1 MNPTTPLRI
10 LMVAGEVS
18 GDMYGAALI
27 RALRAQ
33 FPNRPIEVR
42 GMGGNAMMAEG
53 AELLH
58 HTDSLG
64 AMGLVEVIAKLRY
77 FKRVLA
83 DMTDLAKTWQPDICI
98 TLDYYS
104 FNIALA
110 ERVKALGIRTVHYI
124 SPKVWVW
131 RRNRIHRIA
140 RAYDLLLCIFP
151 FEPALYAPVGLKA
164 VYVGH
169 PLVEQAAAT
178 RDELPAQ
185 LPWDDATHKIAILPG
200 SRAGEIRS
208 ILPTFLKAATR
219 VEQVVE
225 GKCSFI
231 LPTPTPKMRAEV
243 ERIVAKSTCP
253 KNFTIVDGQAR
264 HVMAQAKAAMIASGT
279 ATLEA
284 CLMDCPALLA
294 YRVSKL
300 TEILARIVMS
310 RATFRFAGLVNIIA
324 GRLVMPE
331 LLQRD
336 FSVEKTTAH
345 LLSYLTD
352 TDERRALLT
361 AYDEVR
367 RKLGDVG
374 ATTRAA
380 QAIAE
385 LLVADGK

>member
-1 MNPTTPLRI
+1 MQNSPLRI
-10 LMVAGEVS
+10 MIVAGEVS

-33 FPNRPIEVR
+33 FPNRTLDIR
-42 GMGGNAMMAEG
+42 GMGGNAMQAEG
-53 AELLH
+53 AQLLH

-64 AMGLVEVIAKLRY
+64 AMGIVEVLAKIRY

-83 DMTDLAKTWQPDICI
+83 DMTELARTWQPELCI

-131 RRNRIHRIA
+131 RKNRIHRIA
-140 RAYDLLLCIFP
+140 KAFDLLLCIFP
-151 FEPALYAPVGLKA
+151 FEPELYAPVGLKA
-164 VYVGH
+164 IYVGH

-178 RDELPAQ
+178 AAEPPLP
-185 LPWDDATHKIAILPG
+185 LPWHDARHRIAILPG

-208 ILPTFLKAATR
+208 ILPTFLKAACR

-225 GKCSFI
+225 GKCCFI

-243 ERIVAKSTCP
+243 ERIVAKTPCP
-253 KNFTIVDGQAR
+253 QNFEIIDGNAR
-264 HVMAQAKAAMIASGT
+264 HVMAQARAAMIASGT

-284 CLMDCPALLA
+284 CLMNCPALLA
-294 YRVSKL
+294 YRVSL
-300 TEILARIVMS
+300 PTEIIARIVTS
-310 RATFRFAGLVNIIA
+310 RAAFRFAGLVNIIA

-336 FSVEKTTAH
+336 FTIENTTAH

-352 TDERRALLT
+352 TEDRRNLLE

-367 RKLGDVG
+367 QKLGPTG
-374 ATTRAA
+374 ATMRAA
-380 QAIAE
+380 RAIAE
-385 LLVADGK
+385 LVMNN

>member
-1 MNPTTPLRI
+1 MKQDAPLRI
-10 LMVAGEVS
+10 MIVAGEVS

-33 FPNRPIEVR
+33 FPNRTLDIR
-42 GMGGNAMMAEG
+42 GMGGNAMLAEG
-53 AELLH
+53 ATLLH
-58 HTDSLG
+58 HTDTLG
-64 AMGLVEVIAKLRY
+64 AMGIVEVLSKLRY

-83 DMTDLAKTWQPDICI
+83 EMTELARSWQPELCI

-140 RAYDLLLCIFP
+140 KAFDLLLCIFP

-178 RDELPAQ
+178 QAEPPAQ
-185 LPWDDATHKIAILPG
+185 LPWHDARHRIAILPG

-208 ILPTFLKAATR
+208 ILPTFLKAACKI
-219 VEQVVE
+219 EQVVE

-243 ERIVAKSTCP
+243 ERIVAKSPCP
-253 KNFTIVDGQAR
+253 KSFTIIDGNAR
-264 HVMAQAKAAMIASGT
+264 HVMAQAHAAMIASGT

-284 CLMDCPALLA
+284 CLMNCPALLA
-294 YRVSKL
+294 YRVSL
-300 TEILARIVMS
+300 PTEIIARIVTA
-310 RATFRFAGLVNIIA
+310 RAAFRFAGLVNIIA

-331 LLQRD
+331 LLQRN
-336 FSVEKTTAH
+336 FSVEQTTAH
-345 LLSYLTD
+345 LLAYLTD
-352 TDERRALLT
+352 TEDRQQLLA

-367 RKLGDVG
+367 QKLGPVG

-380 QAIAE
+380 EAIAE
-385 LLVADGK
+385 LLTATP

>member
-1 MNPTTPLRI
+1 MAPLKVMMI
-10 LMVAGEVS
+10 AGEVS

-27 RALRAQ
+27 RALRQQ
-33 FPNRPIEVR
+33 FPGRDIEVR
-42 GMGGNAMMAEG
+42 GMGGDAMRDAG

-58 HTDSLG
+58 HTDELG
-64 AMGLVEVIAKLRY
+64 AMGLVEVLVKLRY

-83 DMTDLAKTWQPDICI
+83 DMTELARTWQPDVCI

-131 RRNRIHRIA
+131 RRNRIQRMA

-151 FEPALYAPVGLKA
+151 FEPALYAPAGLRA

-178 RDELPAQ
+178 RAELAPA
-185 LPWDDATHKIAILPG
+185 LPWSGEHHIALLPG

-208 ILPTFLKAATR
+208 ILPTFLQAACRIEAET
-219 VEQVVE
+219 Q
-225 GKCSFI
+225 GACSFI

-243 ERIVAKSTCP
+243 ERILATTPQP
-253 KNFTIVDGQAR
+253 KHLTILDGNAR
-264 HVMAQAKAAMIASGT
+264 HVMAQAHAAMIASGT

-284 CLMDCPALLA
+284 CLMNCPTVLA
-294 YRVSKL
+294 YRVGKL
-300 TEILARIVMS
+300 TAVLARFILAH
-310 RATFRFAGLVNIIA
+310 AAFKFAGLVNIIA

-331 LLQRD
+331 LLQQD
-336 FSVEKTTAH
+336 FTVEKTAA
-345 LLSYLTD
+345 LVVAYLDD
-352 TDERRALLT
+352 TPERKALLE
-361 AYDEVR
+361 AYAEVR
-367 RKLGDVG
+367 EKLGDVG
-374 ATTRAA
+374 ATARAA
-380 QAIAE
+380 TAIAE
-385 LLVADGK
+385 LLNA